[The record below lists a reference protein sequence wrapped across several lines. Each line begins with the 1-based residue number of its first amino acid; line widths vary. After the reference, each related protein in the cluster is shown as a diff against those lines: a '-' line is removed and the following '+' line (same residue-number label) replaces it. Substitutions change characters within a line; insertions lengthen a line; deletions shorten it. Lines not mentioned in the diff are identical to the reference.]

1 MTTKQIQPE
10 LLLRQRAACRLSEK
24 QHKPH
29 AQAHARDH
37 SVCHGCLD
45 TCKLDSLAQ
54 IRTELTTAS
63 ASRSMEPHLAS
74 VDNHFLSIGL

>member
-1 MTTKQIQPE
+1 MKTKQIQLE

-29 AQAHARDH
+29 AHARDH

-54 IRTELTTAS
+54 IRTKLTTAS